1 MQPVNVR
8 CAGSQSWNESLLNES
23 QKVNVRLDAIVND
36 TSSTLLA
43 RAYLDPATRVAVVLG
58 TGMNAAIHLP
68 IATFHPSKF
77 DLRAEK
83 PGPSITHVLTNT
95 ELSMFG
101 KDIFP
106 RSRWDEAL
114 NRAHIMP
121 NYQPFEYLVA
131 GGYMSEI
138 VRRIM
143 VDAAENDGLY
153 VHGFPK
159 TLLVPYSLDTHTLAR
174 IQLDKSAGLTA
185 TRNLLHEKHPSSVR
199 PSFQDAAFIQK
210 VVVTVS
216 RRSIAYFA
224 AGVHALTSLL
234 QDLETEAGL
243 ESGLDHVSIGCDGS
257 VINKYPGYMETAQE
271 TLDQLQ
277 ATEAKG
283 RKRVLLEKTQDS
295 AVLGAGV
302 AGALAASS
310 PPG

>member
-1 MQPVNVR
+1 
-8 CAGSQSWNESLLNES
+8 
-23 QKVNVRLDAIVND
+23 
-36 TSSTLLA
+36 
-43 RAYLDPATRVAVVLG
+43 
-58 TGMNAAIHLP
+58 
-68 IATFHPSKF
+68 
-77 DLRAEK
+77 
-83 PGPSITHVLTNT
+83 
-95 ELSMFG
+95 
-101 KDIFP
+101 
-106 RSRWDEAL
+106 
-114 NRAHIMP
+114 
-121 NYQPFEYLVA
+121 
-131 GGYMSEI
+131 MSEI

-185 TRNLLHEKHPSSVR
+185 TRNLLHEKHQSSVR

-210 VVVTVS
+210 VVISVS

-310 PPG
+310 SSSG

>member
-8 CAGSQSWNESLLNES
+8 CAGFRPLTEPLLSAS
-23 QKVNVRLDAIVND
+23 QKVNVHLDAIVND
-36 TSSTLLA
+36 TSSALLA
-43 RAYLDPATRVAVVLG
+43 RAYLDPATRLAVVLG

-68 IATFHPSKF
+68 IAAFHPSKF
-77 DLRAEK
+77 ALRATK
-83 PGPSITHVLTNT
+83 PDPSITHVLTNT

-106 RSRWDEAL
+106 RSRWDETL

-121 NYQPFEYLVA
+121 NYQPFEYLIA

-138 VRRIM
+138 VRLIM
-143 VDAAENDGLY
+143 VNAADNDDLY
-153 VHGFPK
+153 LQGFPK

-174 IQLDKSAGLTA
+174 IQLDKSAGLAA
-185 TRNLLHEKHPSSVR
+185 TRSLLHEKHQSPVR
-199 PSFQDAAFIQK
+199 PSFRDAAFIQN
-210 VVVTVS
+210 VVVSVS

-234 QDLETEAGL
+234 QDLDLEAGL

-257 VINKYPGYMETAQE
+257 VINKYPCYMEAAQE

-277 ATEAKG
+277 ATEAKD
-283 RKRVLLEKTQDS
+283 RKRALLEKTQDS

-302 AGALAASS
+302 AGALAVSR
-310 PPG
+310 PG